1 MARHDGQDVLLKDRR
16 RLSQAEFTSL
26 LGADDEPDVLL
37 AQLSRLNTFDNAGD
51 PVVFGASVKEL
62 AS

>member
-1 MARHDGQDVLLKDRR
+1 LLKDRR